1 MGGTASDLA
10 LQASDVVLVGRRL
23 TALPA
28 AVDLARKAKRV
39 AKANLM
45 FAAAVIAVLA
55 TWDLVGEL
63 PLVLGVAGHELS
75 TVIVGL
81 NGLRLLSRRNWSEQR
96 VDTAVTGAGR
106 PAEAARSASV
116 PG

>member
-10 LQASDVVLVGRRL
+10 LQSADVVLVGRRL

-39 AKANLM
+39 ARANLV

-81 NGLRLLSRRNWSEQR
+81 NGLRLLSRRNWDERRAETPAPQ
-96 VDTAVTGAGR
+96 AVRQA
-106 PAEAARSASV
+106 
-116 PG
+116 